1 MTPQDARGGT
11 LLAIARD
18 AIRATH
24 DAVAPEDWTQE
35 WLRERAATFVTLRLD
50 GDLRGC
56 IGTIEPVRML
66 GADVYA
72 NARAAAY
79 RDPRFPPVARAELGA
94 LAVEVSVLSARTPLA
109 VTSEEDALA
118 QLRPGLDGV
127 VLDYEGHRATFLPQ
141 VWESLPEPLEF
152 LSHLRMKAD
161 LPARFWHPQLRLSRY
176 TVEKYQ

>member
-1 MTPQDARGGT
+1 MSEARGET

-18 AIRATH
+18 AIRAGR
-24 DAVAPEDWTQE
+24 DALPPEWAE
-35 WLRERAATFVTLRLD
+35 PWLRERAATFVTLRLED
-50 GDLRGC
+50 ELRGC

-66 GADVYA
+66 GDDVYS

-79 RDPRFPPVARAELGA
+79 RDPRFPPVSHRELDA
-94 LAVEVSVLSARTPLA
+94 LAVEVSVLSARSPMPA
-109 VTSEEDALA
+109 ASEDEALE
-118 QLRPGLDGV
+118 QLRPGVDGV

-141 VWESLPEPLEF
+141 VWESLPTPLEF

-161 LPARFWHPQLRLSRY
+161 LPARFWHPHLRLSRY